1 MDSFVQFE
9 KKGVNN
15 AGCQYNGLTRKVEH
29 KASYWE
35 AEENV
40 ERGYELKAQNDE
52 TLDRIYDNQDK
63 IDASREWLLEDRA
76 GVAPRMFHFDMDSHQ
91 AHRGVDNSLRTIR
104 YLKQFK
110 HETFNRLFQPWTFGT
125 YSH

>member
-1 MDSFVQFE
+1 FVQFE

-15 AGCQYNGLTRKVEH
+15 VG
-29 KASYWE
+29 

-52 TLDRIYDNQDK
+52 TLDKISDNQDK

-76 GVAPRMFHFDMDSHQ
+76 GVSPRMFHFDMDS
-91 AHRGVDNSLRTIR
+91 ATRRDVDNSLRTIR
-104 YLKQFK
+104 NLKQLK
-110 HETFNRLFQPWTFGT
+110 HETFNRLSQPWTFGT
-125 YSH
+125 YPY